1 MRLHH
6 AAATAALAL
15 CLTAC
20 GSGDETTADPPTLGD
35 EPSSSA
41 SPSGTPSEPSDS
53 AEGGEVATDYP
64 DVELSFASLPEV
76 EGAQRDAL
84 AAYVTYEHG
93 LRKLSRTAKIN
104 PELRKV
110 AGEPLMPTLR
120 NTVSYL
126 RQNDLRYAGPTAI
139 DVSVNGGNDRVVVL
153 DLCTDASRL
162 RLVQD
167 GKKRP
172 VKGLQRAKGRVT
184 LNSGGTDAWKVTDYT
199 TLEEPC

>member
-1 MRLHH
+1 MGVRH
-6 AAATAALAL
+6 AAAVAVLAL
-15 CLTAC
+15 CVSAC
-20 GSGDETTADPPTLGD
+20 GSGSDDTTSDPPELGD
-35 EPSSSA
+35 ESTSSSA
-41 SPSGTPSEPSDS
+41 SPSETPSADS
-53 AEGGEVATDYP
+53 GDSGEVATDYP
-64 DVELSFASLPEV
+64 DVELSFGSLPEV
-76 EGAQRDAL
+76 EGSKRDAL
-84 AAYVTYEHG
+84 AAYVAYEHG

-126 RQNDLRYAGPTAI
+126 RKNDLRYAGSTAI

-153 DLCTDASRL
+153 DLCTDATQL
-162 RLVQD
+162 RLVKN
-167 GKKRP
+167 GKEKP

-184 LNSGGTDAWKVTDYT
+184 LNSGGTNAWKVTDYT

>member
-1 MRLHH
+1 MRLRH
-6 AAATAALAL
+6 AAAVAALAL
-15 CLTAC
+15 CVSAC
-20 GSGDETTADPPTLGD
+20 GGGGDDTTSDPPTLGD
-35 EPSSSA
+35 ESSSSSA
-41 SPSGTPSEPSDS
+41 SPSETPSDDS
-53 AEGGEVATDYP
+53 GDSGEVATDYP
-64 DVELSFASLPEV
+64 DVELSFGSLPEV
-76 EGAQRDAL
+76 EGSQRDAL

-126 RQNDLRYAGPTAI
+126 RKNDLRYAGPTAI

-162 RLVQD
+162 RLVKN
-167 GKKRP
+167 GKEKP

-184 LNSGGTDAWKVTDYT
+184 LNSGGANAWKVTDYT

>member
-20 GSGDETTADPPTLGD
+20 GGGGGETTTDPPTLGD
-35 EPSSSA
+35 ESSS
-41 SPSGTPSEPSDS
+41 SSEPPSETPPADS
-53 AEGGEVATDYP
+53 EDSGELAGDYP
-64 DVELSFASLPEV
+64 DVELSFGSLPEV
-76 EGAQRDAL
+76 RGSQRDAL

-104 PELRKV
+104 SELRKV
-110 AGEPLMPTLR
+110 AGEPLIPTLR
-120 NTVSYL
+120 NTVAYL
-126 RQNDLRYAGPTAI
+126 RNNDLRYAGPTAI

-162 RLVQD
+162 RLMKD

-172 VKGLQRAKGRVT
+172 VEGLQRAKGRVT
-184 LNSGGTDAWKVTDYT
+184 LNSGGTNAWKVTDYT

>member
-1 MRLHH
+1 MRLRH
-6 AAATAALAL
+6 AAAGAALAL
-15 CLTAC
+15 CVSAC
-20 GSGDETTADPPTLGD
+20 GSGDDTTTDPPRLGD
-35 EPSSSA
+35 DSSSSA
-41 SPSGTPSEPSDS
+41 TESSSEAPSETADAGDELA
-53 AEGGEVATDYP
+53 AEYA
-64 DVELSFASLPEV
+64 DVELSFGSLPEV
-76 EGAQRDAL
+76 KGSQRDAL

-120 NTVSYL
+120 NTVAYL
-126 RQNDLRYAGPTAI
+126 RNNDLRYAGPTAI

-162 RLVQD
+162 RLVKN
-167 GKKRP
+167 GRKRP
-172 VKGLQRAKGRVT
+172 VEGLQRAKGRVT
-184 LNSGGTDAWKVTDYT
+184 LNSGGTNAWKVTDYT